1 MLIAEVESRSTRVCS
16 ALRATSDMASPDSK
30 RTRVLLVDDH
40 GVVRTGVRLIIQ
52 GSPGLAII
60 GEAADREQALAIAT
74 REQPD
79 VILLDLDLGDDSG
92 LAIISDLIAASGGA
106 RVIIL
111 TGIRD
116 PEVHRKAVM
125 LGAMGVVSKE
135 KAADALIKA
144 IERVQAGEAWL
155 DPALVAGVL
164 QEVSGKSKNVDP
176 EARKIAS
183 LTNREREVV
192 ELVGL
197 GIKNK
202 QVAERLFISE
212 TTVRHHLTSIFDKLE
227 VSGRVELLIYAMRHG
242 LTNPPK

>member
-1 MLIAEVESRSTRVCS
+1 
-16 ALRATSDMASPDSK
+16 MA
-30 RTRVLLVDDH
+30 
-40 GVVRTGVRLIIQ
+40 
-52 GSPGLAII
+52 
-60 GEAADREQALAIAT
+60 GEAADRDEALALAA

-92 LAIISDLIAASGGA
+92 LAIISELIAAAGEA

-116 PEVHRKAVM
+116 PEVHRKAVL

-135 KAADALIKA
+135 KAAEVLIKA
-144 IERVQAGEAWL
+144 IERVHAGEAWL
-155 DPALVAGVL
+155 DPTIMAGVL
-164 QEVSGKSKNVDP
+164 NAVSGKSKKDDP
-176 EARKIAS
+176 EARKIAT

-192 ELVGL
+192 ELIGL

-202 QVAERLFISE
+202 EVAERLFISE

-227 VSGRVELLIYAMRHG
+227 VSDRVELLMYAMRHG
-242 LTNPPK
+242 LASPPR